1 MAYVRAGIDY
11 MYIGLSTREGFMNIA
26 LKRLLAGFLVIT
38 IGIAAG
44 DAFAQKKP
52 PKRSFTKI
60 TGDLYRA

>member
-1 MAYVRAGIDY
+1 